1 MEKWR
6 ILVVDD
12 DSDIRDLVRTS
23 LEPDYEIVEARDG
36 LDALEKLERAE
47 PDFVI
52 LDVMMPL
59 MDGIHTCEA
68 IRRNPKFRDITVL
81 FLSALTSK
89 EDIQK
94 GYTAGGNLY
103 LTKPFDPPR
112 LKRNVDLFFEKKAA
126 VGPPRRRLTLHQLEQ
141 LERQG
146 PGALSTD
153 HVTHSARSAAPARAP
168 LAPAAAPPGPNG
180 LKPRILVVDD
190 EPGICSLATGAL
202 HHEFEVF
209 CASDGLDAIGKITS
223 YQPDLI
229 LIDTMMPRMSG
240 YQLCTSLRKNARFAH
255 TPIILASAKHSLK
268 DRDYSMRIGG
278 NYFLQKPYTA
288 IEVLH
293 AAREMIARPDF
304 RIHPKALTEDNIR
317 ELEGHHTE
325 RHEEHAHQQTHEQ
338 DVHELEDFV
347 KGLGRE

>member
-12 DSDIRDLVRTS
+12 DSDIRDLVRPS
-23 LEPDYEIVEARDG
+23 LEPQYESVEARDG
-36 LDALEKLERAE
+36 LDALEKLERAQ

-59 MDGIHTCEA
+59 MDGIQTCEA
-68 IRRNPKFRDITVL
+68 IRKNPAYRDITVL
-81 FLSALTSK
+81 FLSALTGK
-89 EDIQK
+89 DDIQR
-94 GYTAGGNLY
+94 GYGAGGNLY

-112 LKRNVDLFFEKKAA
+112 LKRNVDLFFERRPE
-126 VGPPRRRLTLHQLEQ
+126 GPPRRRMSLEQ
-141 LERQG
+141 IHNLEKEGPEALSRASTRFADEPVASQVASG
-146 PGALSTD
+146 PG
-153 HVTHSARSAAPARAP
+153 
-168 LAPAAAPPGPNG
+168 GI
-180 LKPRILVVDD
+180 KPRILVVDD

-202 HHEFEVF
+202 HQHFEVF
-209 CASDGLDAIGKITS
+209 CASDGIDAIGKITN

-240 YQLCTSLRKNARFAH
+240 YQLCQSLRKNARFAH
-255 TPIILASAKHSLK
+255 TPIILASAKHSQK
-268 DRDYSMRIGG
+268 DRDYSLRIGG

-293 AAREMIARPDF
+293 ACQEMTARPDF
-304 RIHPKALTEDNIR
+304 RVHPKALSAENIM
-317 ELEGHHTE
+317 ELEGLHYESHELREE
-325 RHEEHAHQQTHEQ
+325 RHTHNK

-347 KGLGRE
+347 RGLGPE